1 MWMIGWYKFS
11 YICSGVSLTRHNY
24 APLKKNRTMSYLLTL
39 LAIAFAVSAVG
50 WIYFIYFFGIGYGLS
65 ISALAVATVVMFSDV
80 MTLPVAILMG
90 VLFIYGIR
98 LALYLLLRER
108 RSASYKKILY
118 QPENTTKKPLFA
130 MFMIWISCA
139 LLYIGQMSPAT
150 FYLYNLREGLDVSE
164 TWAWA
169 GAVVAALGVIIE
181 MVADAQK
188 SAAKKIN
195 ASRFVD
201 TGLYR
206 IVRCPNYFGEV
217 LMWTGSF
224 IICFGSCCT
233 PWQWVIASLGYVGI
247 VYVMFSG
254 ARRLELRQQEVY
266 GNDPEFQAYIRRR
279 PLILPLVPIY
289 SVAKHTWLKG

>member
-1 MWMIGWYKFS
+1 
-11 YICSGVSLTRHNY
+11 
-24 APLKKNRTMSYLLTL
+24 MSYLLTL

-50 WIYFIYFFGIGYGLS
+50 WIYFIYFFSIGYGLS

-279 PLILPLVPIY
+279 PLILPFVPIY
-289 SVAKHTWLKG
+289 SVAKYTWLKG

>member
-1 MWMIGWYKFS
+1 MD
-11 YICSGVSLTRHNY
+11 
-24 APLKKNRTMSYLLTL
+24 YLWIL
-39 LAIAFAVSAVG
+39 LAISFAVSALG
-50 WIYFIYFFGIGYGLS
+50 WIYFIYFFSIGYGLA
-65 ISALAVATVVMFSDV
+65 ISALSVATAVIFHDV
-80 MTLPVAILMG
+80 MTVPTAILCG

-98 LALYLLLRER
+98 LALYLFLREKK
-108 RSASYKKILY
+108 SASYKHILY
-118 QPENTTKKPLFA
+118 QPENTTKKPVFV

-139 LLYIGQMSPAT
+139 LLYVGQMSPAT
-150 FYLYNLREGLDVSE
+150 FYLYNSAHMAPVNEV
-164 TWAWA
+164 WAWI
-169 GAVVAALGVIIE
+169 GAAVAAVGVIIE

-188 SAAKKIN
+188 SAAKKVN
-195 ASRFVD
+195 ARRYVD

-224 IICFGSCCT
+224 AICFGSCCT
-233 PWQWVIASLGYVGI
+233 PGQWVIASLGYIGI

-254 ARRLELRQQEVY
+254 ARRLELRQNDTY
-266 GNDPEFQAYIRRR
+266 GKDPEFQAYIRKT

>member
-1 MWMIGWYKFS
+1 
-11 YICSGVSLTRHNY
+11 
-24 APLKKNRTMSYLLTL
+24 MSYLLIL
-39 LAIAFAVSAVG
+39 LAISFAVSAVG
-50 WIYFIYFFGIGYGLS
+50 WIYFIYFFSIGYGLS
-65 ISALAVATVVMFSDV
+65 IAALSVASVVIFRDV
-80 MTLPVAILMG
+80 VTLPALLLAG
-90 VLFIYGIR
+90 VLFVYGIR
-98 LALYLLLRER
+98 LAMYLLIRER

-118 QPENTTKKPLFA
+118 QPDNTTRKPVFV

-139 LLYIGQMSPAT
+139 LLYIGQISPVT
-150 FYLYNLREGLDVSE
+150 FYLSNLARGEAVNH
-164 TWAWA
+164 TWAWIGMA
-169 GAVVAALGVIIE
+169 VAAVGVIIE

-206 IVRCPNYFGEV
+206 LVRCPNYFGEV

-224 IICFGSCCT
+224 VICFGACCT
-233 PWQWVIASLGYVGI
+233 LWQWVIATLGYVGI

-254 ARRLELRQQEVY
+254 ARRLELRQAEVY
-266 GNDPEFQAYIRRR
+266 GRDPEFQAYIKRR
-279 PLILPLVPIY
+279 PLIIPFVPIY